1 MRQMCIRDRDE
12 RLLNTPAMAVER
24 ARAATAEMA
33 ELARVG
39 VFQAMSLTHKWDD
52 TLAEKIKEEESKV
65 EMCIRD
71 SCMSGG
77 KDCCFRWYS

>member
-1 MRQMCIRDRDE
+1 MLDE

-52 TLAEKIKEEESKV
+52 TLAEKV
-65 EMCIRD
+65 QGGRMQ
-71 SCMSGG
+71 SG
-77 KDCCFRWYS
+77 SV